1 MRSDKGTKMR
11 RIIIVDDH
19 PIVRDGLVQLISQK
33 APSEFEIVGTA
44 GNVEDALSL
53 MKTLTPDMII
63 VDIFLKG
70 MDGIEL
76 IKTLRALEYT
86 VQILAFSMYE
96 ESFYAE
102 RVFEAGADGY
112 IMKQEE
118 PSEIFNAIRSVA
130 RGDVYFS
137 NRIVGQLVR
146 RKTSR
151 SSDNFISS
159 IDLLTDRELET
170 FRLLGL
176 GWKTHRISDE
186 LHISIKTVETY
197 CAHIKTK
204 LHLQNFNELI
214 SHSVQWVNSRDAGD
228 THESKSRR
236 S

>member
-1 MRSDKGTKMR
+1 MR

-33 APSEFEIVGTA
+33 APSEFEIVGTTGNA
-44 GNVEDALSL
+44 GDALSL

-63 VDIFLKG
+63 VDIFLEG

-76 IKTLRALEYT
+76 IKTIRALGYT
-86 VQILAFSMYE
+86 VQILAFSMYD

-118 PSEIFNAIRSVA
+118 PSDIFNAICAVA
-130 RGDVYFS
+130 QGRVYFS
-137 NRIVGQLVR
+137 DRILAHMLR
-146 RKTSR
+146 RQTSK
-151 SSDNFISS
+151 SSENYVTAVDS
-159 IDLLTDRELET
+159 LTDRELET

-176 GWKTHRISDE
+176 GWKTHRIADI
-186 LHISIKTVETY
+186 LHLSIKTVETY

-204 LHLQNFNELI
+204 LDLGNFNELI
-214 SHSVQWVNSRDAGD
+214 TRAVQWVNSRDSENMNVD
-228 THESKSRR
+228 KHLR